1 MVRPGQPG
9 IQNYFGGQK
18 GSGGQPEAEKRS
30 DDDSRKGRFGWC
42 EFEKNHIPYTRK
54 QKLINGRKATKILIQ
69 QFEFSEELNQMKFEK
84 SSK

>member
-18 GSGGQPEAEKRS
+18 GSGGQPEAEKRA

-42 EFEKNHIPYTRK
+42 EFERITSPT
-54 QKLINGRKATKILIQ
+54 
-69 QFEFSEELNQMKFEK
+69 
-84 SSK
+84 SSGHQVR